1 MSSRGR
7 AEHPGWRTVR
17 VVPPTRWLTVVLAP
31 LLLILPFLLPTSAQ
45 AASVDGGALTPG
57 TPVTATFAAAGDQVT
72 YTIAVPANQTV
83 TLTAADSAAPVQASV
98 SATAP
103 SGVGFPHNRA
113 ASPTSFGNVA
123 GVSRVVQLLP
133 YPMDETVTITLT
145 ATAAGSLP
153 LTPARFGDA
162 TATAITAGVTTRA
175 TLAVAGQFVPFTM
188 PLSAPLM
195 AVRINA
201 TSLAPIYGATRPWT
215 LSATVGLNAV
225 SVQPTADPNTFQL
238 SPPSY
243 SPGNP
248 QTLTLK
254 FVGVNGA
261 VGTIDFTAFAVADTT
276 TQLTVG
282 TPVTVT
288 LGTPLATATLNYTT
302 DPMRRARWQ
311 ITNVNLHR
319 ADGSVGSAAVRQKVP
334 FGSFPVTTLTDQ
346 PYDHTDDDPA
356 QTQGPMALTITADGA
371 TTGTLTVLLTWASE
385 PAPITLAIGTPANFT
400 VGSAGQNQVLNLP
413 VTAGTTYKLAL
424 DASSIA
430 SPSGTLGLDT
440 FVYLRAP
447 GADSWVSFG
456 YTQWS
461 ALLNASATATSV
473 SYAATITG
481 NLTIFVD
488 PAGDLTGRLGVTAS
502 VLADVVRPLSS
513 GVPVTVSAVGGRQR
527 LVFTHAGTAGG
538 AVPGFHL
545 SDIALTKLPGLPN
558 PGGSAAVTAA
568 IEQGGQVVAN
578 LGTVVEGTTAADYP
592 STLTLP
598 GFDGTKAWQLVVTT
612 SYNTTATLT
621 VRLDLPT
628 VTVLPVTSGRP
639 VTLRFAHSYDY
650 ARLTFTTVA
659 GQRPMV
665 RLRANRAGA
674 TYQLLDA
681 AGNVVPTVPAQDEWQ
696 GFESSSPEGPL
707 TQPLT
712 LVVQPGG
719 STGSVEVTVLLVT
732 DPTYTFTDGQQRTVS
747 WTTEQNPKL
756 TFTVPDPGF
765 YPGAKVA
772 LEVTRTTGTGWTT
785 IQPVLSGPYMAPETM
800 PVITAGTT
808 SVSTS
813 AASLTPGTYT
823 ISLDPA
829 TSGSGSLLVRL
840 RVVHDYTASVQ
851 SGQYVTVPVTAPE
864 QVSTV
869 SLTTS
874 SVPRRVSWSVRQA
887 TLPLT
892 LEYTDPATGVT
903 STSAI
908 TKATAEGVLPVNPD
922 PFATYSV
929 VVKPIGLTT
938 GSFKLELT
946 AR

>member
-1 MSSRGR
+1 ML
-7 AEHPGWRTVR
+7 
-17 VVPPTRWLTVVLAP
+17 LTPV
-31 LLLILPFLLPTSAQ
+31 LLLLPFLLPTSAQ
-45 AASVDGGALTPG
+45 AVSVDGGALTPG
-57 TPVTATFAAAGDQVT
+57 TAATATFAAAGDQVT

-83 TLTAADSAAPVQASV
+83 TLTAATSTDPVQVSV

-103 SGVGFPHNRA
+103 AGAAFPHNRA
-113 ASPTSFGNVA
+113 ASPTSFGNVT
-123 GVSRVVQLLP
+123 GVPRVLQLLP

-153 LTPARFGDA
+153 LTPALFADA
-162 TATAITAGVTTRA
+162 PVTAITANATTRA
-175 TLAVAGQFVPFTM
+175 TLAVAGQFVPFTL

-201 TSLAPIYGATRPWT
+201 TALAPSYGTTRPWA
-215 LSATVGLNAV
+215 LSAAVGPNAV

-238 SPPSY
+238 RPSSY

-282 TPVTVT
+282 TPLTVT
-288 LGTPLATATLNYTT
+288 LGTPLATATLNYTP

-311 ITNVNLHR
+311 ISNVNLHH
-319 ADGSVGSAAVRQKVP
+319 ADGSVGSAAVRQKVG
-334 FGSFPVTTLTDQ
+334 FGSFPVTTLSDQ

-356 QTQGPMALTITADGA
+356 QTSGPMALTITADGA
-371 TTGTLTVLLTWASE
+371 TTGTVTVLLTWATE
-385 PAPITLAIGTPANFT
+385 PEPVTLTLGTPATVT
-400 VGSAGQNQVLNLP
+400 VGSAGQNQVFSLP

-424 DASSIA
+424 DVGSIA
-430 SPSGTLGLDT
+430 SPSGTSGLNT
-440 FVYLRAP
+440 LVYLRAP
-447 GADSWVSFG
+447 GADTWVSFG

-473 SYAATITG
+473 SYAATTTG
-481 NLTIFVD
+481 TLTIFVN

-502 VLADVVRPLSS
+502 VLADVVRPISS
-513 GVPVTVSAVGGRQR
+513 GVPVTASAVGGRQR
-527 LVFTHAGTAGG
+527 LVFTHAGTAGS

-545 SDIALTKLPGLPN
+545 SDIALTKLPGLPD
-558 PGGSAAVTAA
+558 PTGLTAVTVA
-568 IEQGGQVVAN
+568 IEQDGQVVAN
-578 LGTVVEGTTAADYP
+578 LGTISEGTASADYP

-598 GFDGTKAWQLVVTT
+598 GFDGTKAWQLVITT
-612 SYNTTATLT
+612 WYNTTATLT

-628 VTVLPVTSGRP
+628 VTVVPVTSGRP
-639 VTLRFAHSYDY
+639 VTVRFAHGYDY
-650 ARLTFTTVA
+650 SRLTFTTVA

-665 RLRANRAGA
+665 RLRANTAQA
-674 TYQLLDA
+674 TYQLIDA
-681 AGNVVPTVPAQDEWQ
+681 AGNVVPTVPTQDEWQ

-712 LVVQPGG
+712 LVVQSGG
-719 STGSVEVTVLLVT
+719 GTGSVEVTVLLVT
-732 DPTYTFTDGQQRTVS
+732 DPTYAFTNGQQRTVS

-756 TFTVPDPGF
+756 TFSVPDPGF
-765 YPGAKVA
+765 APGAKVA
-772 LEVTRTTGTGWTT
+772 LEVTRTTGTRWTT
-785 IQPVLSGPYMAPETM
+785 IQPALAGPYGPLETM
-800 PVITAGTT
+800 PAITAGTT

-813 AASLTPGTYT
+813 TPSLAPGTYT
-823 ISLDPA
+823 IALDPP

-840 RVVHDYTASVQ
+840 RVVRDYTGSVQ
-851 SGQYVTVPVTAPE
+851 SGQTVTVPVTAPE

-869 SLTTS
+869 SLTTT
-874 SVPRRVSWSVRQA
+874 SVPRRVTWSVRQA
-887 TLPLT
+887 TLPLR
-892 LEYTDPATGVT
+892 LEYTNPATGVT
-903 STSAI
+903 TTSTI
-908 TKATAEGVLPVNPD
+908 TRANAQGVLPVNPD
-922 PFATYSV
+922 PYATYSV
-929 VVKPIGLTT
+929 VVTPIGLTT